1 MFYLLCLVSLV
12 LLVSLNLKYIFVNE
26 ELIMCFSLI
35 LFFTVFF
42 NATRKLFLGFFY
54 TEIKS
59 MYLVYYFLFLLN
71 IKLIKNVKILFLF
84 LANKI
89 NYSFLSEFIY
99 SLNRIF
105 FINEQFKYENVF
117 TY

>member
-1 MFYLLCLVSLV
+1 MFYLLCFVSLA
-12 LLVSLNLKYIFVNE
+12 LLISLNLKYIFVNE

-35 LFFTVFF
+35 LFFTIFF
-42 NATRKLFLGFFY
+42 NTTRKLFLGFFY
-54 TEIKS
+54 TEIKL
-59 MYLVYYFLFLLN
+59 MYLVYYFLFVLN
-71 IKLIKNVKILFLF
+71 IKLIQNVKVLFLF
-84 LANKI
+84 LAKKI

-117 TY
+117 SY